1 MVWQG
6 NSMGAAWARH
16 AMCESAFKVMK
27 TSGVQLLD
35 QFSDNQLKR
44 KLKPRH
50 YSPGVYTE

>member
-1 MVWQG
+1 
-6 NSMGAAWARH
+6 MGAAWAGH

-35 QFSDNQLKR
+35 QFSDNQLKQ
-44 KLKPRH
+44 KLKPCH